1 MLLGIFAAG
10 CCNNLP
16 MLSAPVSG
24 TYWLWVFSIKKR
36 GMAMPSV
43 AATTASG
50 DTRLLPLRSDNSV
63 EFQCVTALRSGRTV
77 ARRTTVEEI
86 RPLLVA
92 ARTAIGADIA
102 SETVVTRVVTQHPDS
117 AWTFVRNGRLVGGLA
132 MLMLN
137 GAGLEALLSDSSID
151 FRDPASH
158 LLADRCDS
166 PAAIYIWGVLA
177 PALAI
182 EGVAEVMLRLR
193 SPQYDS
199 ADIYA
204 FRNTVQGARF
214 QERLGFQVVP
224 GHPRNLYRL
233 VRFANRLH

>member
-1 MLLGIFAAG
+1 
-10 CCNNLP
+10 
-16 MLSAPVSG
+16 MLSAPGSG
-24 TYWLWVFSIKKR
+24 SYWLWVFSIKKR

-43 AATTASG
+43 AVTTASG
-50 DTRLLPLRSDNSV
+50 DTRSLPLRSENSV
-63 EFQCVTALRSGRTV
+63 EFQSITALRPGRTV
-77 ARRTTVEEI
+77 ARRTTVDEI

-102 SETVVTRVVTQHPDS
+102 SEAVVTRVVTQHPDS
-117 AWTFVRNGRLVGGLA
+117 AWTFVRKGRLVGGLA

-137 GAGLEALLSDSSID
+137 AAGLEALLSDSSID
-151 FRDPASH
+151 FRNPAAH

-166 PAAIYIWGVLA
+166 PAAIYIWGV
-177 PALAI
+177 
-182 EGVAEVMLRLR
+182 
-193 SPQYDS
+193 DS

-214 QERLGFQVVP
+214 QERLGFQAVP

-233 VRFANRLH
+233 VRLANRLH